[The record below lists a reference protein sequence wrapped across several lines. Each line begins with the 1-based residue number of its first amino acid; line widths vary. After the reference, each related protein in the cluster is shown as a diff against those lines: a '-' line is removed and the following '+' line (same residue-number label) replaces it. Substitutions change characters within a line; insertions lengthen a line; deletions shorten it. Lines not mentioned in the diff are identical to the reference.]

1 MTDLVIYYSRTG
13 NTRTVAQIIAEQ
25 KNAQLLEIKDRKNRS
40 GPIRYLQGA
49 FDAMRNKTTNI
60 EYKAVNLMDYDTV
73 YIGTPVWASNPT
85 PAINEFVE
93 QNDFTGVNTVVFAT
107 MMSSGGD
114 ATTRNLSGDIT
125 NKGGNIIR
133 SFSLAIKKDTDIKKL
148 TLEALNDE

>member
-1 MTDLVIYYSRTG
+1 MTDLVIYYSRTD
-13 NTRTVAQIIAEQ
+13 NTRKVAEVIAQE
-25 KNAQLLEIKDRKNRS
+25 KDAQLLEIKDKKNRS
-40 GPIRYLQGA
+40 GPIRYLEGA
-49 FDAMRNKTTNI
+49 FDAIRNKTTNI
-60 EYKAVNLMDYDTV
+60 EYEAVNLMDYDTV

-93 QNDFTGVNTVVFAT
+93 QNDFTGVDVVVFAT

-125 NKGGNIIR
+125 NKGGNVIR
-133 SFSLAIKKDTDIKKL
+133 SFALAIKGDTDIKKL